1 MNILLVCTTG
11 VSTGMLVK
19 NMQTAAERRKIT
31 VQINAV
37 PEVQLRENAERADV
51 VLLGPQVRYLQE
63 KIKTIVAGKPVQVI
77 DAKDYGM
84 MDGES
89 VLNMAL
95 DLLQGDK
102 ICGM

>member
-1 MNILLVCTTG
+1 MNILLICTTG

-19 NMQTAAERRKIT
+19 NMQMAAEKRKVA

-37 PEVQLRENAERADV
+37 PEVQLKENTERADV
-51 VLLGPQVRYLQE
+51 ILLGPQVRYLRD
-63 KIKTIVAGKPVQVI
+63 KIKSIVPGKPVQVI

-95 DLLQGDK
+95 NILRGE
-102 ICGM
+102 